1 MTTIDSLAIHFLRH
15 GQWSEAVQLYRDE
28 LGMSISQAERKV
40 YGLASEYEIQEP
52 KRLLLWLW
60 IALGGFSVLLF
71 TFFLAGIGS

>member
-1 MTTIDSLAIHFLRH
+1 MSTIDSLAIHFLQH

-40 YGLASEYEIQEP
+40 YGLASEYEIHEP

-60 IALGGFSVLLF
+60 IALGGFSIILF
-71 TFFLAGIGS
+71 SVFLSNYKA

>member
-52 KRLLLWLW
+52 KRLFLWLW
-60 IALGGFSVLLF
+60 IALGGFSVLLL